1 MMAGSKTLDQLDLNL
16 QVVKVIDEYQSTNNI
31 TKMSTKIALV
41 KVSSSPQRRRV
52 VNLLISGFLSEDVD
66 KR

>member
-1 MMAGSKTLDQLDLNL
+1 
-16 QVVKVIDEYQSTNNI
+16 
-31 TKMSTKIALV
+31 LV

>member
-1 MMAGSKTLDQLDLNL
+1 MAGSKLLDQLDLNL
-16 QVVKVIDEYQSTNNI
+16 QVVKVIDEYQSTNKI
-31 TKMSTKIALV
+31 IKMSTKIALV
-41 KVSSSPQRRRV
+41 KVSSSPQRRKV

>member
-1 MMAGSKTLDQLDLNL
+1 MMAETKPLNQLDLNL
-16 QVVKVIDEYQSTNNI
+16 QVVKVIDEYQKANNI
-31 TKMSTKIALV
+31 PKMRTAIALV